1 MEHRRSPRT
10 RTILQ
15 GRVVFNNRFS
25 LIECTV
31 RDLSDTGAQITFSHP
46 VSLPSELELEIP
58 KKGLSTRANVM
69 WSNGIHHGLMFLEA
83 AQDEARDSSPAPY
96 GETMAPDKRSP
107 QEDEIDGP
115 ALTIQD
121 VLEEARS
128 RIAHIAGV
136 PAEMVRL
143 KLEIDFWASSDLL
156 HWTGTPAPFWNAINA
171 DEATFIRWRGLS
183 VCSNNHAAGKQIR
196 IVKLLADGGFLM
208 LRKDQIGMIHTAL
221 NTKPKMKPST
231 ASPNVLPYSGLTRP
245 SATNDLV
252 HNVSLLWLIEVERLQ
267 KAPFW

>member
-58 KKGLSTRANVM
+58 KKGLSTRAKVM

-83 AQDEARDSSPAPY
+83 AQDEAPDSSPSPY
-96 GETMAPDKRSP
+96 ETMAPDKHSP
-107 QEDEIDGP
+107 QEDEVDGP

-136 PAEMVRL
+136 PAEMAEAGNRL
-143 KLEIDFWASSDLL
+143 LSEFSPCVVAASEALLGQTFRTVSCNVVHVVETRCCNWLLSTRDRIDDDLL
-156 HWTGTPAPFWNAINA
+156 PMTHADLAELLGVQRSTVSTVLRMFQTQSLITEQRGSIVIADRTG
-171 DEATFIRWRGLS
+171 L
-183 VCSNNHAAGKQIR
+183 
-196 IVKLLADGGFLM
+196 
-208 LRKDQIGMIHTAL
+208 
-221 NTKPKMKPST
+221 
-231 ASPNVLPYSGLTRP
+231 
-245 SATNDLV
+245 
-252 HNVSLLWLIEVERLQ
+252 
-267 KAPFW
+267 